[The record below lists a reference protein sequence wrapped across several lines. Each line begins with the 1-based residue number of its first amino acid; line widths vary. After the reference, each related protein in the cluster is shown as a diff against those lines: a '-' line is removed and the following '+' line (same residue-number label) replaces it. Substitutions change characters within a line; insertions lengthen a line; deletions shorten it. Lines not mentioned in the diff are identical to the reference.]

1 VPAPRPLSR
10 DRILQAAFDH
20 ADEHG
25 LAAVTMRSIAAR
37 LGVEAMSLY
46 HHVPN
51 KQAVLDGLV
60 DLMVRVAELPAGPVT
75 VEEWLRGT
83 AAGLRQL
90 ARLHPR
96 VVPLLATRALPLS
109 DPRSARP
116 FEAGLEAFTRA
127 GYDLSGAY
135 AAVQSTAL
143 AMLSMAQ
150 LEATYALTPS
160 DSEEA
165 YMTLPTEEFPL
176 LTSLAS
182 QAAGLDEFW
191 GTLVDA
197 LVKGLV
203 RA

>member
-1 VPAPRPLSR
+1 VPAPKALSR
-10 DRILQAAFDH
+10 DRILQAAFDD
-20 ADEHG
+20 ADENG

-60 DLMVRVAELPAGPVT
+60 DLMVRVAHLPTGEVT
-75 VEEWLRGT
+75 VEEWLRGS
-83 AAGLRQL
+83 AAGLREL
-90 ARLHPR
+90 ARDHPR
-96 VVPLLATRALPLS
+96 VVSLLATRALPLT

-127 GYDLSGAY
+127 GYDLPGAY

-143 AMLSMAQ
+143 ALLSMAQ
-150 LEATYALTPS
+150 LEATYALVEDDPG
-160 DSEEA
+160 EA
-165 YMTLPTEEFPL
+165 YTELPPEEFPL
-176 LTSLAS
+176 LTKLAT

-191 GTLVDA
+191 STLVDA
-197 LVKGLV
+197 LVKGL
-203 RA
+203 AS